1 MTERLG
7 RTAKGIVLSA
17 LIFLPFRGFAADMD
31 MVVVSSGDTVNFP
44 MTISN
49 QPKSQGLLHPQYSV
63 IAPEFL
69 VLTSTTSKE
78 LGPTEIPI
86 GSSWTT
92 SIAFFVSTS
101 APIGCTAIAYNLGFA
116 SGEFVPD
123 NIPLHFKK
131 IFIAP
136 SPLPRSMRELK
147 RAQAACSKGPAKVD
161 WNWRW
166 KNGRPGWLPEE
177 YMPTRD
183 VPLLADPNTR
193 SPSSLPRGEFG
204 FALGAT
210 LAQVDA
216 NASKRGLEW
225 DPVSNRSMTY
235 RLFKVLRDP
244 EVQSISMFLMD
255 GPVNIININYGTRE
269 RPLSFEVVRE
279 KLRRKLGKERDS
291 DDFIIDAPENRQRSA
306 IHEHYQFAY
315 WWDCRTLIRLWGST
329 LEFIDLKPGG
339 RISSGII
346 GRSGPRRSF
355 SGCESE

>member
-1 MTERLG
+1 M
-7 RTAKGIVLSA
+7 LSA
-17 LIFLPFRGFAADMD
+17 LIFLPFHGFAADMD
-31 MVVVSSGDTVNFP
+31 MVIVSSGDTLNIP
-44 MTISN
+44 ITISN
-49 QPKSQGLLHPQYSV
+49 QPKSQGLLHPRYSV

-123 NIPLHFKK
+123 NIPLHFQR
-131 IFIAP
+131 IFVAP

-147 RAQAACSKGPAKVD
+147 RAQAPCSKRAAKVD

-166 KNGRPGWLPEE
+166 KNARPGWLPEE
-177 YMPTRD
+177 YMPTRN

-216 NASKRGLEW
+216 NASKRGLER
-225 DPVSNRSMTY
+225 DTNSDRRPETGRY
-235 RLFKVLRDP
+235 FQVLRDP
-244 EVQSISMFLMD
+244 EVQSISMRSMD
-255 GPVNIININYGTRE
+255 GPVDEIMIYYGTRE
-269 RPLSFEVVRE
+269 RPLSFEVIRE
-279 KLRRKLGKERDS
+279 RLRRKLGKERDS
-291 DDFIIDAPENRQRSA
+291 EDQI
-306 IHEHYQFAY
+306 AY
-315 WWDCRTLIRLWGST
+315 WWDCRTLIRLQGSA
-329 LEFIDLKPGG
+329 LEFNDLKPGG
-339 RISSGII
+339 GIST
-346 GRSGPRRSF
+346 GPRRFF

>member
-7 RTAKGIVLSA
+7 RTARGIVLSA

-63 IAPEFL
+63 IAPEYL
-69 VLTSTTSKE
+69 VLTSSTSKE

-92 SIAFFVSTS
+92 NISFFVSTS
-101 APIGCTAIAYNLGFA
+101 APIGCTAIAYRIEFSL
-116 SGEFVPD
+116 GEFVPA
-123 NIPLHFKK
+123 NETAHFRR
-131 IFIAP
+131 IFVTPAP
-136 SPLPRSMRELK
+136 PPHDMRKLK
-147 RAQAACSKGPAKVD
+147 REMAACSKRAAKVD

-166 KNGRPGWLPEE
+166 RYARPRWLPPF

-183 VPLLADPNTR
+183 VRLLPDPNTR

-216 NASKRGLEW
+216 NASKRGLER
-225 DPVSNRSMTY
+225 DTNSDRRPETGRY
-235 RLFKVLRDP
+235 FEVLRDP
-244 EVQSISMFLMD
+244 EVQSISMRLMD
-255 GPVNIININYGTRE
+255 GPVDEIMIHYGTRE

-279 KLRRKLGKERDS
+279 RLRRKLGKEMDS
-291 DDFIIDAPENRQRSA
+291 DDQT
-306 IHEHYQFAY
+306 AY
-315 WWDCRTLIRLWGST
+315 WWDCRTLIQLQGNV
-329 LEFIDLKPGG
+329 LEFNDLKPGG
-339 RISSGII
+339 GISSGP
-346 GRSGPRRSF
+346 GRFF